1 MVTNASN
8 QTQYFGFPLFA
19 STDKPSWVTDWN
31 GTVEELDTLLE
42 TLRVR
47 ISSNESAI
55 SALERRV
62 TDIGAEIAEMANTL
76 AVQSTAITDN
86 KSQIDILRE
95 TLVEVSATV
104 KSLVNANLETR
115 MATVESSVSHVE
127 SELGRV
133 SDSLAELSHT
143 VTTQGTDIDTL
154 QEDLGTLTGRVG
166 TISDDLDAAEN
177 DIDALENRADR
188 QDVADTR
195 ILDTLASNVIEQ
207 GVTHAREW
215 TEGTSYVKGDF
226 IQVPKQGVFVCVA
239 GHTATASN
247 KPSIN
252 ETIHSVVNS
261 QYWTSLAMWLRRM
274 FSKIISEYQTTTEY
288 KKDEYVTYNNNV
300 YKAKSTNT
308 GNLPTDA
315 DYWEAVPNLSDG
327 GFCNAIFRKVLSLAT
342 DVSDMQTEIE
352 NVQSGL
358 ADAQS
363 DIARLS
369 KSLSPYRPQSYQI
382 TATDSLTRTFRY
394 FFNTFPQDKEVPSK
408 ILAICGESFASVSS
422 FYGEDINMETL
433 GVGVAN
439 ATLVHNN
446 KAYDI
451 VVKKIIIKSC
461 GTQMFFRIELESE
474 NIPFVREA
482 LPETLFTIRF
492 NEYFDS
498 LVGGVYSSSTSNGN
512 IFLASDSDGLKPH
525 LSLFLS
531 RCLYVSANPSDP
543 DVKIGNVNFEFA

>member
-31 GTVEELDTLLE
+31 GTVEELDSLLE
-42 TLRVR
+42 TLRVG
-47 ISSNESAI
+47 ISTNESAI
-55 SALERRV
+55 SNLERRV
-62 TDIGAEIAEMANTL
+62 TDIGSEIAEMANTL
-76 AVQSTAITDN
+76 AVHETAITDN

-127 SELGRV
+127 DELGRV
-133 SDSLAELSHT
+133 SDDLAELSHT

-154 QEDLGTLTGRVG
+154 QDGLGTLTGRVG

-177 DIDALENRADR
+177 DIDALESRADR
-188 QDVADTR
+188 EDVADTR
-195 ILDTLASNVIEQ
+195 ILDTLASNVVEQ

-226 IQVPKQGVFVCVA
+226 VQVPKQGVFVCTA
-239 GHTATASN
+239 GHTASASN

-261 QYWTSLAMWLRRM
+261 QYWTSFAMWLRRM

-327 GFCNAIFRKVLSLAT
+327 GFCNAIFRKVLALAS
-342 DVSDMQTEIE
+342 DVE
-352 NVQSGL
+352 
-358 ADAQS
+358 
-363 DIARLS
+363 
-369 KSLSPYRPQSYQI
+369 SLSTLPTQVAELANKANSLPSYVYGVAEEHEINQS
-382 TATDSLTRTFRY
+382 SL
-394 FFNTFPQDKEVPSK
+394 
-408 ILAICGESFASVSS
+408 S
-422 FYGEDINMETL
+422 FYTQGSGIVKSILM
-433 GVGVAN
+433 
-439 ATLVHNN
+439 
-446 KAYDI
+446 KAL
-451 VVKKIIIKSC
+451 
-461 GTQMFFRIELESE
+461 RI
-474 NIPFVREA
+474 
-482 LPETLFTIRF
+482 
-492 NEYFDS
+492 
-498 LVGGVYSSSTSNGN
+498 VGGVLNTWHDWDKVIGFEYQCNITVSYQTENGNETIVHGITKRKPRPKGVGTIYSSAFEYDFSDMPVEILIPDTATTNNLTVTFTPAFVRVYMADENGVVSYYDVQPYETG
-512 IFLASDSDGLKPH
+512 IH
-525 LSLFLS
+525 SLYCRYTQLNGS
-531 RCLYVSANPSDP
+531 RNPW
-543 DVKIGNVNFEFA
+543 